1 MALST
6 SEMQQVRRALG
17 YGNLLASARPYFDIQ
32 LIFED
37 VVQQNLDPAWGEGY
51 IRATILPEILN
62 IEQQIIDSRT
72 RAMATELVGDLK
84 MDAEKEFWVLQNHL
98 EYWKDALSD
107 MLRIPRAD
115 RPGKGAGWEITV
127 T

>member
-1 MALST
+1 MSLST
-6 SEMQQVRRALG
+6 AEMQQVRRALG

-37 VVQQNLDPAWGEGY
+37 VVQQNLDTTWAEGY

-62 IEQQIIDSRT
+62 IEQQMITSRQKLGVLELTGDAKIDG
-72 RAMATELVGDLK
+72 EQ
-84 MDAEKEFWVLQNHL
+84 EFRGLYNL
-98 EYWKDALSD
+98 MNYWKNQLSD
-107 MLRIPRAD
+107 ILRIPRAD
-115 RPGKGAGWEITV
+115 LPGRSSDIAV

>member
-1 MALST
+1 MALSP

-51 IRATILPEILN
+51 IRTTILPEILN
-62 IEQQIIDSRT
+62 IELQVISSRQKLGVLELTGDAVIDGEQEFRGLSN
-72 RAMATELVGDLK
+72 LL
-84 MDAEKEFWVLQNHL
+84 EFWKN
-98 EYWKDALSD
+98 ELSLI
-107 MLRIPRAD
+107 LRIPRAD
-115 RPGKGAGWEITV
+115 RPSKGAGWDITV

>member
-1 MALST
+1 MALSP
-6 SEMQQVRRALG
+6 SEMQQIRRALG

-51 IRATILPEILN
+51 IRGTILPEILN
-62 IEQQIIDSRT
+62 IELQVINSRS
-72 RAMATELVGDLK
+72 RLKVTELVNEIKL
-84 MDAEKEFWVLQNHL
+84 DAEKEFRGLMNHL
-98 EYWKDALSD
+98 DFWKNELST
-107 MLRIPRAD
+107 MLCIPRVPRRGYGSD
-115 RPGKGAGWEITV
+115 TIEV

>member
-1 MALST
+1 M
-6 SEMQQVRRALG
+6 RRALG

-51 IRATILPEILN
+51 IRTTILPEILA
-62 IEQQIIDSRT
+62 IETQIIESRT
-72 RAMATELVGDLK
+72 RAKATELVGELK
-84 MDAEKEFWVLQNHL
+84 IDAEKEFWVLRNHL
-98 EYWKDALSD
+98 EFWKNELSG

-115 RPGKGAGWEITV
+115 RPGADDASIVV